1 MRNARRGILGT
12 ALAAAVVLVAGL
24 PAAHGAS
31 HRCFNSG
38 DWRTC
43 FTLNR
48 YQDQICVIYVR
59 SGQRGCYLIPHERR
73 GYLNIARLQLG
84 IQRGILAQSHVRAKV
99 VCPERVARKGDVF
112 YCTAYAEG
120 RALRVRVVQRD
131 SRGTV
136 FYKVRS

>member
-1 MRNARRGILGT
+1 MRNARRGLLGT

-31 HRCFNSG
+31 HHCFNSG

-43 FTLNR
+43 FTLDR
-48 YQDQICVIYVR
+48 YRDQICLIAVR
-59 SGQRGCYLIPHERR
+59 TGQRGCYVIPHERR
-73 GYLNIARLQLG
+73 GYLNVARLQLG
-84 IQRGILAQSHVRAKV
+84 IQRGILAQSHVRSKV

-112 YCTAYAEG
+112 YCTAYVEG

-131 SRGTV
+131 ARGTV